1 MRKNKE
7 DKSSPRMELGFFL
20 RKNKEDY
27 MKKLQA
33 VLLTGLMVFTLS
45 GCGNTGNGKT
55 NTAENSTDSTAQTT
69 VEATVETTVSASETG
84 DAEGEVV
91 WSEDMQQLKDKIT
104 EALGD
109 EYWPDMSLSPEML
122 EGVFGIG
129 SELYDD
135 YLAEMPMMNVKVDT
149 LLIVKAKND
158 KVEEVENILEDYR
171 EGLVNDAMQYPT
183 NLGKIQASRIER
195 IGNYVCF
202 VQLGGSAVDL
212 VEQGDEAVISECL
225 EQNELVLEVIR
236 NNITE

>member
-1 MRKNKE
+1 
-7 DKSSPRMELGFFL
+7 
-20 RKNKEDY
+20 
-27 MKKLQA
+27 MKKLQSA
-33 VLLTGLMVFTLS
+33 LFTGLTILVLTG
-45 GCGNTGNGKT
+45 CGSTGNNMT
-55 NTAENSTDSTAQTT
+55 ETAENSTADTAQTT
-69 VEATVETTVSASETG
+69 NEATVETAETATETG
-84 DAEGEVV
+84 DDEGEVS

-109 EYWPDMSLSPEML
+109 EYWPDMSLTPQML

-129 SELYDD
+129 SDLYDD

-149 LLIVKAKND
+149 LLIIKAKND

-171 EGLVNDAMQYPT
+171 EKLVNDSMQYPT
-183 NLGKIQASRIER
+183 NLGKVQASRIER

-212 VEQGDEAVISECL
+212 VEQGDEAVIAECL